1 MVETMGV
8 TTRYVRFQSPT
19 ANARGVH
26 PGIFALAN
34 GLTGLS
40 AGEERLRSE
49 GNAWFEANFT
59 DPSTVDPGVY
69 DREAN
74 PGAVAWFKDS
84 SPHLIERASRYLDL
98 LAAHGVACERA
109 ESDAPGRI
117 IYDDEH
123 QIVVV
128 PWNRA

>member
-1 MVETMGV
+1 VVETMGV
-8 TTRYVRFQSPT
+8 TTTYVRFQSPT
-19 ANARGVH
+19 PNARGVH
-26 PGIFALAN
+26 PGIFALVN

-40 AGEERLRSE
+40 PADERLRTA
-49 GNAWFEANFT
+49 GNAWFEQNFT

-74 PGAVAWFKDS
+74 PGAVAWFKGT
-84 SPHLIERASRYLDL
+84 SPHLVERASRYLDL

-117 IYDDEH
+117 VYEDEH
-123 QIVVV
+123 QVVVV
-128 PWNRA
+128 PG